1 MLITIGLV
9 LFSIIMCYSIV
20 RSSDDKN
27 WDKAVED
34 DYKGLV
40 QFIKDK

>member
-9 LFSIIMCYSIV
+9 LFSIIMCYNIV
-20 RSSDDKN
+20 RSGDDKN

>member
-1 MLITIGLV
+1 MLIIIGLV
-9 LFSIIMCYSIV
+9 LLCIIMCYSIV
-20 RSSDDKN
+20 RSGDDKN

>member
-1 MLITIGLV
+1 MLVVIGLV
-9 LFSIIMCYSIV
+9 LFCIIMCYSIV
-20 RSSDDKN
+20 RSGDDKN